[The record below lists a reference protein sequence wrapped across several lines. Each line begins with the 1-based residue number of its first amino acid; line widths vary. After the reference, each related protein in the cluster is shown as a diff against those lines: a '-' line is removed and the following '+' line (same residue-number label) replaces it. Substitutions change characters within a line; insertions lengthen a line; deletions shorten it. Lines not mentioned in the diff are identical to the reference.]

1 MRGAWAW
8 DMRNLLGICSQVE
21 AISSGTKLESKTFFF
36 FFCSCPCLLTLELE
50 RMVFL
55 RDFCHRTCM
64 LQWTDQHELWTSK
77 SQRCQAWRAAT
88 REPKHRGRVWKSR
101 GDQYW
106 MGWVMGGRGRTEKG
120 RSHQKGGGRTRHNV
134 LSRTAQ
140 VSPWHR
146 ASAVYSFSF
155 IQLTHIY

>member
-8 DMRNLLGICSQVE
+8 DMRNLLGNCSQVE
-21 AISSGTKLESKTFFF
+21 AISSGTKLESKNFF

-50 RMVFL
+50 RKVLL

-64 LQWTDQHELWTSK
+64 VQWTDQHELWTSK
-77 SQRCQAWRAAT
+77 SQRFQVWRAAAK
-88 REPKHRGRVWKSR
+88 EPKHWGRVWRSR
-101 GDQYW
+101 GDQYE
-106 MGWVMGGRGRTEKG
+106 MGWVMGGRGRTER
-120 RSHQKGGGRTRHNV
+120 RSHQGEGSRTRHNV
-134 LSRTAQ
+134 SSRTAQ
-140 VSPWHR
+140 VSTWHR